1 MATEGTGRGGASAEE
16 SVARIRELNDRIV
29 DMSARAGQE
38 YLEVYERTL
47 ESLVGFYEQ
56 AADAAGSAPFGGWAS
71 AVAEAQAQFTRGLA
85 ETYTEAGRQM
95 LAAMER
101 AAPRPA
107 PETPADTPAAGAPAG
122 EEPWPG
128 YDDQTAEEVRQRLAG
143 ADERTR
149 RLVREHERRTK
160 NRASVLEAAEGG

>member
-1 MATEGTGRGGASAEE
+1 MATEGTGQGGASAEE
-16 SVARIRELNDRIV
+16 SVARIRELDDRIV
-29 DMSARAGQE
+29 DRSASAGQE

-95 LAAMER
+95 LEAMER
-101 AAPRPA
+101 TAPRPG
-107 PETPADTPAAGAPAG
+107 PGTPAG